1 MKNLMKFLTETKK
14 KDKLSKIT
22 VDLIEYT
29 DEVIN
34 QPLVEEVTEPTLNSI
49 INQINNILEI
59 MKDDYEQDIN
69 TLNRLADLIEK
80 AQINYDKRN
89 E

>member
-1 MKNLMKFLTETKK
+1 MKFLTETKK